1 MIQVSYYV
9 AESWVRRQGVLQD
22 DVGRANVAGTNR
34 ALWLDTEVCWG
45 SQIGISSLKGQG
57 ALKIIIANILLEMST
72 TTLEVLSFQFLETS
86 SLLYQHQFLITK
98 TDKKKQHIT
107 QMHTHKYQHHMEA
120 SCTLHLPTI
129 IS

>member
-1 MIQVSYYV
+1 MIQVSYYI
-9 AESWVRRQGVLQD
+9 AESWVRCQGVLQD

-86 SLLYQHQFLITK
+86 GLLYQHQFLITK
-98 TDKKKQHIT
+98 TDKKKETTYH
-107 QMHTHKYQHHMEA
+107 A
-120 SCTLHLPTI
+120 NAPS
-129 IS
+129 

>member
-9 AESWVRRQGVLQD
+9 AECRVRSQGVLQD
-22 DVGRANVAGTNR
+22 DVGRANVAGANG

-45 SQIGISSLKGQG
+45 SQIGTSSLKGQG
-57 ALKIIIANILLEMST
+57 ALKIMIANILLEMST

-98 TDKKKQHIT
+98 K
-107 QMHTHKYQHHMEA
+107 
-120 SCTLHLPTI
+120 
-129 IS
+129 